1 MSSVCGLP
9 EGRPVLYLER
19 NGRSLLTNGEVQPAH
34 LEALIAIATHLRRP
48 QLGRRIIEPFKKAG
62 AEA

>member
-1 MSSVCGLP
+1 
-9 EGRPVLYLER
+9 VLYLER